1 MASIR
6 RKSTAVALAVVG
18 IAGLT
23 LASAAQLNVNSASLG
38 AGTHVVASCD
48 TDGVNVTFGSAY
60 AANAYATQS
69 VTLAGVAPAC
79 NGLAVRVTVAD
90 TAGVS
95 LGELTGVIATGGS
108 TTLTG
113 LSVSSANISN
123 VTVVISG

>member
-6 RKSTAVALAVVG
+6 RKSTAVALAFVG

-23 LASAAQLNVNSASLG
+23 LASAAQLNVNSTSLG

-48 TDGVNVTFGSAY
+48 TDGVNVTFGNAY
-60 AANAYATQS
+60 ATNAYATQS
-69 VTLAGVAPAC
+69 VTLGGVAAAC

-90 TAGVS
+90 AAGVS
-95 LGELTGVIATGGS
+95 LGELTGVIATGGT
-108 TTLTG
+108 TTLPG
-113 LSVSSANISN
+113 LNVASANVSN